1 MTETMVGR
9 RCIVMALLALAMLAA
24 SCSKIE
30 APHVVL
36 NGVDLE
42 GISTDGIEFT
52 LKAEVTNP
60 NGFSANIGKLEYS
73 VRVDGTEVASGMRT
87 KRVPVEAGET
97 VEVGIP
103 FAVTWEAL
111 GKGIDQYFDGG
122 DHRWKLTGSAVLSKG
137 AMSRTFTFS
146 ESGRFEGPDAG
157 EIDLDF

>member
-1 MTETMVGR
+1 MSKIIAGGR
-9 RCIVMALLALAMLAA
+9 GVAIALLALAALAA
-24 SCSKIE
+24 SCSRIE

-52 LKAEVTNP
+52 LKAKVTNP
-60 NGFSANIGKLEYS
+60 NGFGAKVGKLEYS
-73 VRVDGTEVASGMRT
+73 VQVDGTQVASGMRS
-87 KRVPVEAGET
+87 KQVPIAAGET

-137 AMSRTFTFS
+137 VMSRTFTFS

-157 EIDLDF
+157 RIDLDF